1 MDVLTAIMT
10 RTTVPPL
17 KMGGPGPD
25 QAALDKILAAG
36 AAAPDHGRIAPYR
49 FFTVTGVTRER
60 LGELFV
66 EAARASDP
74 TIRDADLEKQR
85 RNPTRATA
93 VIVVVAKVRPNHPK
107 FPAIEQEAAA
117 EPAIENMLLAAH
129 GLGFAGKW
137 VTGKNAY
144 DPMVR
149 KAFGCAEDDIIM
161 GIVFLGSLIE
171 PHATSPKPAA
181 ATITL
186 NWTAPLG

>member
-25 QAALDKILAAG
+25 QAALDRILAAG

-49 FFTVTGVTRER
+49 FFTVTGAARER

-66 EAARASDP
+66 AAARASDP
-74 TIRDADLEKQR
+74 RIGEADLDKQR

-93 VIVVVAKVRPNHPK
+93 VIVVVAKIRPDHPK
-107 FPAIEQEAAA
+107 FPPIEQEAAA
-117 EPAIENMLLAAH
+117 AAAIENMLLAAH

-144 DPMVR
+144 DPMIR
-149 KAFGCAEDDIIM
+149 AAFGCAEDDVIM
-161 GIVFLGSLIE
+161 GLVFLGSLIE
-171 PHATSPKPAA
+171 PHAASPKPDAGA
-181 ATITL
+181 ITL